1 MGEWIQISFGGNE
14 NVLQLYYGDGL
25 RNSVGTLKTTEL
37 CTLKGL
43 TLWYV
48 NYRISIKLLKNN
60 FQGTV
65 SCEL

>member
-43 TLWYV
+43 TL
-48 NYRISIKLLKNN
+48 
-60 FQGTV
+60 
-65 SCEL
+65 

>member
-25 RNSVGTLKTTEL
+25 LNSVGTLKTTEL

-43 TLWYV
+43 TL
-48 NYRISIKLLKNN
+48 
-60 FQGTV
+60 
-65 SCEL
+65 

>member
-25 RNSVGTLKTTEL
+25 LNSVGTLKTTEL